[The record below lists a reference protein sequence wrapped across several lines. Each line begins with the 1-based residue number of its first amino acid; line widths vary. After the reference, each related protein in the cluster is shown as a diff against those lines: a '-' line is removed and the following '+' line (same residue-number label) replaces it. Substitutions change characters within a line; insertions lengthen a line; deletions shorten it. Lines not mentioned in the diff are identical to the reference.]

1 MLIVVSRK
9 EIRKVV
15 KKVPT
20 MEFLHYFLLGSKTT
34 ITVDSSEKFLVR
46 NQKTP

>member
-20 MEFLHYFLLGSKTT
+20 MESLHYFLLCSKAT
-34 ITVDSSEKFLVR
+34 ITVDSFEKFLVR